1 MKWHSSKQQSSG
13 RPVAR
18 TEGQITGEKLGIRR
32 INPGGKG
39 LETIK
44 KVKFCR
50 KMWYTVD
57 LRKQKTKNTSRSK
70 THS

>member
-1 MKWHSSKQQSSG
+1 MAQFKAAVKWQTSG
-13 RPVAR
+13 QNRGTDNR
-18 TEGQITGEKLGIRR
+18 RKTGIRR

-39 LETIK
+39 LEPIK

-57 LRKQKTKNTSRSK
+57 LRKQKTQNISRSK